1 MMYGSE
7 KNNSNEIGLLWKR
20 LVPLE
25 KQIEDLL
32 SSQDKFQEKI
42 KILDEKVKRP
52 SESQEEAQKAS
63 RSIAQYKGKIQRT
76 KVEVDEVIVKL
87 TENLEQSNSLLEDIK
102 QSASKLDEKILKYD
116 QTFSSCNNFF
126 VEVSEKHD
134 RVIERIN
141 ETVEL
146 LDKNNELPDR
156 LDETHDL
163 IEKLLEADSKSQGIL
178 RNIATHH
185 TKVRELRDE
194 IIGYEAENEDGEIE
208 RIDGLKDEL
217 ESTYSI
223 LSQKIDDL
231 NTNLIQLK
239 KDASDNYN
247 NLLNQSDIDIKN
259 KLSNQEEQYNDVYQ
273 RITDLLPAAL
283 TAGLSAAYNEKV
295 ESEEKEITKHSA
307 AFEKAIKWLVAI
319 SIIPFITDLY
329 LLVFMKQDLV
339 SVIAETPKLILS
351 ILPLYFPVLWMAYSS
366 NKKMN
371 LSKRLI
377 EEYTHKGV
385 LSKTFEGLSTQIQ
398 EINDDN
404 SSSELRVKLL
414 FNLLHVNSENPGKLI
429 SNYKTTDHP
438 LMDALEKS
446 VKLADAIDKL
456 KNIPGLT
463 KLAAKLEKES
473 NDILKDTDDRITK
486 AFETLENIAEKDNS
500 GSKIA

>member
-1 MMYGSE
+1 MYGSE
-7 KNNSNEIGLLWKR
+7 KSNSSEIGLLWQR

-25 KQIEDLL
+25 NQIEVLL
-32 SSQDKFQEKI
+32 SDQDKLQEKI
-42 KILDEKVKRP
+42 KILNEKVKKP

-76 KVEVDEVIVKL
+76 KTEVDEITEKL
-87 TENLEQSNSLLEDIK
+87 TENLEQSSNLLQEIER
-102 QSASKLDEKILKYD
+102 SATDLDERISEYT
-116 QTFSSCNNFF
+116 QTFNGCNTLFN
-126 VEVSEKHD
+126 EVSERHEN
-134 RVIERIN
+134 VVERIN
-141 ETVEL
+141 NTIEL
-146 LDKNNELPDR
+146 LDENNELSDR
-156 LDETHDL
+156 LHETHDL
-163 IEKLLEADSKSQGIL
+163 IEKLNEADSKAQGIL
-178 RNIATHH
+178 RNIASHH
-185 TKVRELRDE
+185 SKVRELRDE
-194 IIGYEAENEDGEIE
+194 IIGYEAENEDGETE
-208 RIDGLKDEL
+208 RIEGLKDEL
-217 ESTYSI
+217 ESTYSM
-223 LSQKIDDL
+223 LSQEMDEL
-231 NTNLIQLK
+231 NENLIQLK
-239 KDASDNYN
+239 NDAKNSYNDLLTRSDV
-247 NLLNQSDIDIKN
+247 DIKA
-259 KLSNQEEQYNDVYQ
+259 KLNNQEEQYNEVYQ
-273 RITDLLPAAL
+273 RIIDLLPAAL

-295 ESEEKEITKHSA
+295 ESEEKEITKHST

-319 SIIPFITDLY
+319 SIIPFLTDIY

-385 LSKTFEGLSTQIQ
+385 LSKTFEGLSTQI
-398 EINDDN
+398 EELNDDN

-473 NDILKDTDDRITK
+473 SDILKDTDNRITK
-486 AFETLENIAEKDNS
+486 ALTTLNDITEKDS
-500 GSKIA
+500 TGSQSA